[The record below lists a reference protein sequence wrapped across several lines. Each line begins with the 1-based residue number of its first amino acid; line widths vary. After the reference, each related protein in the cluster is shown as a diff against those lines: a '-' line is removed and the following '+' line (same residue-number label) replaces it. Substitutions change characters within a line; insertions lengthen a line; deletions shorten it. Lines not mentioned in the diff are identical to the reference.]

1 MALHLNLVYMKPSE
15 IIKLARR
22 QTGCTEDIV
31 TTDEAY
37 RFLNFVIED
46 FWADIRASDSW
57 HWFDYLNIDVNAWSP
72 TYSIDENAW
81 EWYNKF
87 PISKLEKVWYRMPD
101 WKWRDL
107 DIRFIDKIDVNDF
120 ADEWE
125 PRICFLCNNTLN
137 LMPAPKTDTTMQI
150 WGYDYNWELSGD
162 ISIEATFSS
171 WPVQYWRNPDADD
184 AWKTYPYAWHHSEGG
199 SNWYT
204 SSEKPAVWDEIWEL
218 PTWWLDHYP
227 ITSVIIYDEEENIWI
242 PKRWHYILV
251 EWLKYWMYWNMW
263 VNFETARANSRAFY
277 DNEKM
282 KALQNIMDRWQES
295 DEPYFPDLY
304 FLNY

>member
-57 HWFDYLNIDVNAWSP
+57 HWFDFLNIDVSAWNP
-72 TYSIDENAW
+72 TYAIDDDAW
-81 EWYNKF
+81 EWYNNF
-87 PISKLEKVWYRMPD
+87 PISKLEKVWYQMPD
-101 WKWRDL
+101 WKMRDL
-107 DIRFIDKIDVNDF
+107 DIRFIDKIDVNRF
-120 ADEWE
+120 VDEWE
-125 PRICFLCNNTLN
+125 PRICFLANNTIN
-137 LMPAPKTDTTMQI
+137 LMPTPKTNTQMQL
-150 WGYDYNWELSGD
+150 WGYDYNWELAPD
-162 ISIEATFSS
+162 YWSIEVGGNWYGRDKNMDVEWA
-171 WPVQYWRNPDADD
+171 
-184 AWKTYPYAWHHSEGG
+184 TYPYAWT
-199 SNWYT
+199 NTTIATTLYT
-204 SSEKPAVWDEIWEL
+204 DSEKPTSWTAYTTY
-218 PTWWLDHYP
+218 TWTSAWS
-227 ITSVIIYDEEENIWI
+227 ITNYSVEWFDSEDNIFI
-242 PKRWHYILV
+242 PKRWHYVLV

-277 DNEKM
+277 DNEKY
-282 KALQNIMDRWQES
+282 KALQNYTDRWQES

-304 FLNY
+304 YLNY